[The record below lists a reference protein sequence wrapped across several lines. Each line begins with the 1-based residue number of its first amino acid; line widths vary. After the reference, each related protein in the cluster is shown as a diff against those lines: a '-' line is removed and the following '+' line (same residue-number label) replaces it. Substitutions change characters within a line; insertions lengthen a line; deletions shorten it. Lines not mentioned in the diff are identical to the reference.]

1 MRLASFMRPLA
12 GTPRLPAPVL
22 TSNDVARA
30 FSQVL
35 ENQAAI
41 MNDLAQIKNAMPWLV
56 AASYEVGMEVAPSQW
71 SALYTSFGSMNSGL
85 TKALSD

>member
-1 MRLASFMRPLA
+1 MRFTPIVRPIPQPKLA
-12 GTPRLPAPVL
+12 TPKL
-22 TSNDVARA
+22 SSSDIARA
-30 FSQVL
+30 LTQVL
-35 ENQAAI
+35 DNQAAI